1 MRRRALLAAALT
13 GSAVVVTG
21 GLPAYAQRGVP
32 PLREDLLREALDPLD
47 PAVSGALVRVEGA
60 AGRWRGR
67 AGVAD
72 VHSRRPVPWDAR
84 FRIGSM
90 TKTFTATAVLQLAA
104 AGLLDIDAPVRRYLP
119 GRLPEG
125 YPGTVRQ
132 LLDHTSGL
140 RGTELPHKEVDWF
153 LAHRFDTFEP
163 GSQVAWTEEPLF
175 TPGEQQRY
183 GNVGYI
189 VAGLVIEAV
198 TGRPWADAI
207 RRGILRPLGLRNT
220 FLPGTDPA
228 IPGPH
233 ARGYELIGSRYVDVT
248 RANPSLQW
256 AAAEMISTTADLDR
270 FLTALLG
277 GRLLPPRQ
285 LEAMLTVAAGGP
297 HSAGLTRLPLD
308 VDGSAVWGKSGD
320 RPGYQSGMGATAD
333 LRRRLVYSVN
343 PLAMGGEQAAV
354 AQRIVLAAMA

>member
-1 MRRRALLAAALT
+1 MRRRALLGAALAGSAAALT
-13 GSAVVVTG
+13 GFS
-21 GLPAYAQRGVP
+21 PAYARSGLP
-32 PLREDLLREALDPLD
+32 PLNPEALEAVLDPLD

-67 AGVAD
+67 AGFAD

-132 LLDHTSGL
+132 LLDHTHGL
-140 RGTELPHKEVDWF
+140 RGRELPHKDADWF

-163 GSQVAWTEEPLF
+163 GSQVLWGEEPLF
-175 TPGEQQRY
+175 TPGTEQRY

-198 TGRPWADAI
+198 TGRPYADTI
-207 RRGILRPLGLRNT
+207 RRGILRPLGLRHT
-220 FLPGTDPA
+220 YLPGTDPA

-233 ARGYELIGSRYVDVT
+233 AHGYELIGERYVDVS

-285 LEAMLTVAAGGP
+285 LEVMLTVPDGGS
-297 HSAGLTRLPLD
+297 HSAGLTRFPFGD
-308 VDGSAVWGKSGD
+308 VEVWGKSGD
-320 RPGYQSGMGATAD
+320 RPGYNNGMGATRD
-333 LRRRLVYSVN
+333 LRRRLIYSVN
-343 PLAMGGEQAAV
+343 PLTMGGEQPAV
-354 AQRIVLAAMA
+354 AQRIILAALS